1 MWGQLDCNI
10 PSKSLQSSNLS
21 NLLFFSLIV
30 PAVDDVYFIAGAL
43 SHLDHFG
50 FVLVLSFYGPANSQF
65 GDSAGPNSATHF
77 TQLTAHG

>member
-1 MWGQLDCNI
+1 M
-10 PSKSLQSSNLS
+10 
-21 NLLFFSLIV
+21 